1 MNRFFL
7 EKIVRG
13 PGVCLFLILLSGA
26 EPEGANAST
35 FEEALTGGTPS
46 LSLRY
51 RYERVDEQ
59 GKSHNAYANTLRTAL
74 GYRTGDFM
82 NFRAFLEFEDVHSFG
97 SEHYNDTS
105 NGKTQYPVVADPE
118 DTAISQ
124 AYLAYATF
132 EQTNIIFGRQRIVL
146 DNQRFIGDVAW
157 RQHNQTFDA
166 LRVNTGLIPGTD
178 LTYAYIE
185 NVNRVFGEH
194 HPTDS
199 DFKMHTNIVHAS
211 LPILTLGTLAAYGY
225 FLEFDDSAV
234 DDNDSA
240 TIGLRFSGSFSP
252 NDALTLL
259 YTAEY
264 ASQNDFAK
272 GKNTIDAD
280 YFLLEGGAGIKG
292 ITAKLSYEKLG
303 GDGNYGF
310 STPLATLH
318 AFQGWADK
326 FLSTPIDGIRDL
338 YLTVSAN
345 PYGVKAAAIYHE
357 FSSDHDSYDYGNEID
372 MVAGRDFGK
381 YWGAALNY
389 AAYHADSN
397 SKNIG
402 GTATNVNKF
411 WITGTFKF

>member
-1 MNRFFL
+1 MNRFVL
-7 EKIVRG
+7 EKVFWVS
-13 PGVCLFLILLSGA
+13 GVCLFLALFFGVDG
-26 EPEGANAST
+26 EVFGST
-35 FEEALTGGTPS
+35 LDEALTGGTPS

-82 NFRAFLEFEDVHSFG
+82 NFTAFVQFEDVHAFG
-97 SEHYNDTS
+97 TENYNDTI

-118 DTAISQ
+118 DTAVSQ

-132 EQTNIIFGRQRIVL
+132 ERTNIIIGRQRIVL

-166 LRVNTGLIPGTD
+166 LRVNTDLIAGTE

-199 DFKMHTNIVHAS
+199 DFKMHTNILNISHPVF
-211 LPILTLGTLAAYGY
+211 TLGTIVAYGY
-225 FLEFDDSAV
+225 FLEFDDTAV
-234 DDNDSA
+234 NDNDSA
-240 TIGLRFSGSFSP
+240 TIGLRFSGSYSP
-252 NDALTLL
+252 NEVLKLL
-259 YTAEY
+259 YAAEY
-264 ASQNDFAK
+264 ASQNDFAE

-280 YFLLEGGAGIKG
+280 YFLLEVGGAVKG
-292 ITAKLSYEKLG
+292 MTAKLSYEKLG
-303 GDGNYGF
+303 GDGSYGF

-326 FLSTPIDGIRDL
+326 FLSTPNDGIRDL
-338 YLTVSAN
+338 YVTVSAK
-345 PYGVKAAAIYHE
+345 PYDVKVAAIYHG
-357 FSSDHDSYDYGNEID
+357 FSSDHGSYNYGNELD
-372 MVAGRDFGK
+372 LVAGRDFGK
-381 YWGAALNY
+381 YWGAAVNY
-389 AAYHADSN
+389 AVYHADSN
-397 SKNIG
+397 SQNVG
-402 GTATNVNKF
+402 GPATDVNKL
-411 WITGTFKF
+411 WLTGTFKF